1 MEVTGGSQADR
12 QNGATTPNLM
22 LLDAVSAKV
31 TAAARMTA
39 AAIIHFDFQI
49 SGAINFKTFPASG
62 AVLGS

>member
-1 MEVTGGSQADR
+1 
-12 QNGATTPNLM
+12 M
-22 LLDAVSAKV
+22 LPDAVRAKV